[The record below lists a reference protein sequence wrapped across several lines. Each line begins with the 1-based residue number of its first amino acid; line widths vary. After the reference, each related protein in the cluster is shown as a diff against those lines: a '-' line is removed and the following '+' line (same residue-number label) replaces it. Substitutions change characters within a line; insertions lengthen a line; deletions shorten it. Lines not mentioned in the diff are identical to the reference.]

1 MFQVSSF
8 MFQVLGFFWFLRT
21 TKITL
26 FYLYLW
32 QLKEYHIGRFLD
44 HFRTEKGRRLFL
56 NKFIAL
62 KVILALFLLLGL
74 SLFAPFDSYIS
85 PPPVG
90 RSELLIFFEFL
101 VAIPLLVLILYI
113 FESLWAFKSFFQKK
127 LKKPILTLKTAFLIL
142 VTLASEILF
151 LFTLFLYLP
160 RGIMGEIDVV
170 WLTFYLLIFDILA
183 PIIVSIIVLCFQ
195 PLVVLAKNRII
206 KKARKA
212 RERFENLLVIGVT
225 GSYGKTSTKEFL
237 TEILSERFNVLKTEA
252 HQNSEMGVSQ
262 CILNDLKKEHQV
274 FVCEMAAYERG
285 AIKFLCDIARP
296 QIGILTGINE
306 QHQSLFGS
314 QENIVKTKYELIE
327 SLPEKGIAI
336 FNGNNSYCLE
346 LYKKTQ
352 KIQKRIVSS
361 QADQSL
367 DWDLK
372 AKEIETKKDLISFK
386 VVSKDGKRVGFEL
399 NLLGKQN
406 IENVLMAAQTAR
418 ELGMSLE
425 EISRACKKIKP
436 QEKTMELQ
444 KGKNGLFII
453 DDSYAANPQ
462 GVISALDY
470 LKVYSAKKI
479 IIMPCL
485 IELGKAS
492 KRVHAKIGERIGE
505 VCDLAIIITKD
516 KFKEIKKGA
525 ISSGMKEENVLF
537 LEKPRQ
543 IFEELKPYFR
553 PENVI
558 LLEGRV
564 PQKLINLL
572 FK

>member
-44 HFRTEKGRRLFL
+44 HFRTEKGKRLFL
-56 NKFIAL
+56 NKLTAL
-62 KVILALFLLLGL
+62 KVILALFLLFGL
-74 SLFAPFDSYIS
+74 SLFSPFDFYIFPFS
-85 PPPVG
+85 AA
-90 RSELLIFFEFL
+90 RFNLSILFEFF
-101 VAIPLLVLILYI
+101 VAIPILVLILYI
-113 FESLWAFKSFFQKK
+113 IESTWAFKNLFQKR
-127 LKKPILTLKTAFLIL
+127 LKKPVLTPKTILLIL
-142 VTLASEILF
+142 AILALEILF
-151 LFTLFLYLP
+151 LFFLFLYV
-160 RGIMGEIDVV
+160 RGKPKEAGVI
-170 WLTFYLLIFDILA
+170 WFTFFLLISDILA

-195 PLVVLAKNRII
+195 PLVVLAKNQII

-212 RERFENLLVIGVT
+212 RERFENLLVIGIT

-314 QENIVKTKYELIE
+314 QENIIKTKYELIE
-327 SLPEKGIAI
+327 SLPEKGIAV

-352 KIQKRIVSS
+352 KIQKRIVSP

-367 DWDLK
+367 AWDLK
-372 AKEIETKKDLISFK
+372 AEEIEIKKASIFFK
-386 VVSKDGKRVGFEL
+386 VVQKDDKKVWFEL

-406 IENVLMAAQTAR
+406 IENILMAAQTAR

-425 EISRACKKIKP
+425 EISGACKKIKP
-436 QEKTMELQ
+436 QEKTMELK

-470 LKVYSAKKI
+470 LKVYSGKKI

-492 KRVHAKIGERIGE
+492 KRVHAKIGEKIGE
-505 VCDLAIIITKD
+505 VCDLAVIITKD
-516 KFKEIKKGA
+516 RFKEIKKGA
-525 ISSGMKEENVLF
+525 ISSGMKGENVLF

-553 PENVI
+553 SENVV

>member
-21 TKITL
+21 TKIAL

-32 QLKEYHIGRFLD
+32 QLKEYHIGRFSD

-56 NKFIAL
+56 NKLIAL
-62 KVILALFLLLGL
+62 KVILALFLLFGL
-74 SLFAPFDSYIS
+74 SLFPPFDFYIFPFS
-85 PPPVG
+85 AA
-90 RSELLIFFEFL
+90 RFNLSILFEFF
-101 VAIPLLVLILYI
+101 VAIPILVLILYI
-113 FESLWAFKSFFQKK
+113 IESAWAFKNLFQKR
-127 LKKPILTLKTAFLIL
+127 LKKPVLTQKTILLIL
-142 VTLASEILF
+142 AILGLEVLF
-151 LFTLFLYLP
+151 LFFLFLYA
-160 RGIMGEIDVV
+160 RGKPKEAGVI
-170 WLTFYLLIFDILA
+170 WFTFFLLISDILA

-195 PLVVLAKNRII
+195 PLVVLAKNQII

-212 RERFENLLVIGVT
+212 RERFENLLVIGIT

-262 CILNDLKKEHQV
+262 CILNNLKKEHEV

-285 AIKFLCDIARP
+285 AIKFLCDITRP

-327 SLPEKGIAI
+327 SLPEKGIAV
-336 FNGNNSYCLE
+336 FNGNNSYCVE

-361 QADQSL
+361 QPDQSL

-372 AKEIETKKDLISFK
+372 AEEIEIKKASIFFK
-386 VVSKDGKRVGFEL
+386 VIQKDDKEVGFEL

-406 IENVLMAAQTAR
+406 IENVLMAAQAAR

-425 EISRACKKIKP
+425 EISGACKKIKP
-436 QEKTMELQ
+436 QEKTMELK

-470 LKVYSAKKI
+470 LKVYSGKKI

-492 KRVHAKIGERIGE
+492 KRVHTKIGEKIGE
-505 VCDLAIIITKD
+505 VCDLAVIITKD

-525 ISSGMKEENVLF
+525 MSSGMKGENVLF
-537 LEKPRQ
+537 LEKPGQ
-543 IFEELKPYFR
+543 VFEELKPYFR
-553 PENVI
+553 SENVV